1 LCSCYVHIVGL
12 VEGITKGNIAAQELD
27 IEGCTWRTSALVKG
41 EGIARGLHASVVDES
56 IDAPWVSFYLLESL
70 LNRVIAGK
78 IDLDQLN
85 GIA

>member
-1 LCSCYVHIVGL
+1 M
-12 VEGITKGNIAAQELD
+12 
-27 IEGCTWRTSALVKG
+27 KG